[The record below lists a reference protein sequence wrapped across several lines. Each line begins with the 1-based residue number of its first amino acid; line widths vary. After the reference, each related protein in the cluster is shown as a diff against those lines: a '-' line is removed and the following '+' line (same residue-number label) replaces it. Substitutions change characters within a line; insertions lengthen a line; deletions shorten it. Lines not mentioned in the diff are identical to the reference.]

1 MYIIQYIYYISYVC
15 IYYMIYNYTYTI
27 HDTVILR
34 TYEIEIILILEDIST
49 HICEEP
55 HTVRMSVK
63 FQIGTI
69 EEKTREDSFQ
79 IQGPTTMARNFL
91 KAI

>member
-1 MYIIQYIYYISYVC
+1 
-15 IYYMIYNYTYTI
+15 MIYNYTYTI
-27 HDTVILR
+27 HNMVILRR
-34 TYEIEIILILEDIST
+34 TYEIKIILILEDIST

-69 EEKTREDSFQ
+69 EEKPREDSFQ
-79 IQGPTTMARNFL
+79 IQGPKTMARNFI
-91 KAI
+91 KAT